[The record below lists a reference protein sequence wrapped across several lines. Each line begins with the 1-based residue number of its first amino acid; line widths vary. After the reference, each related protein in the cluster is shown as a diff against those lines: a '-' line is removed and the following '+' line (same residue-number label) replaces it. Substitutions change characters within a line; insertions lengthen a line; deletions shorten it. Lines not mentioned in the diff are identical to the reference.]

1 MKWLS
6 IVAGI
11 SLVLTTLPA
20 AGQDRPDARVALKL
34 GVSPGQVSPTPEMWF
49 YEQYRNDYQDPKMA
63 VRKNAEF
70 RSAQRRHR
78 IAAMKWFGFSNSRP
92 LASPTPWHGDY
103 SPGWR
108 SNNLAYPFQ
117 WSGVG
122 GPWIAL
128 PSNSVTWL
136 PY

>member
-11 SLVLTTLPA
+11 SLVLTALPA

-34 GVSPGQVSPTPEMWF
+34 GISPGEVSPTPEMWV
-49 YEQYRNDYQDPKMA
+49 YEQYRNDYRDPKFA
-63 VRKNAEF
+63 VRKRAEF
-70 RSAQRRHR
+70 RATQRQNR
-78 IAAMKWFGFSNSRP
+78 IAAMKWFGLSNSRP
-92 LASPTPWHGDY
+92 HASPDPWNGDY
-103 SPGWR
+103 SPGWS
-108 SNNLAYPFQ
+108 SNNSAYPFQ

-122 GPWIAL
+122 GPWGVPA
-128 PSNSVTWL
+128 SNGVTWS